1 MSERRSTK
9 LLMNLVRPIG
19 NKAFKGSLR
28 MRKLIVV
35 KLLILLGTFSCG
47 EEKQPEISENSDD
60 LKIQYWLRKES
71 LLPLGRVIA
80 DTIVF
85 HDKVQI
91 SEIVYFDKTEFHEI
105 LNGHR
110 FPSDTGSYFLNNTEF
125 QILEKYGEGT
135 RLTVYNIYFPSSV
148 GSGMIY
154 TIADGALMWYNS
166 HNYEYLL
173 MELDIVNGKFKNKLF
188 YDKFDFLNIFKLLPK
203 LCN

>member
-1 MSERRSTK
+1 MRRLT
-9 LLMNLVRPIG
+9 NFG
-19 NKAFKGSLR
+19 NMEFTSSFR

-35 KLLILLGTFSCG
+35 QLLILLGIFSCG
-47 EEKQPEISENSDD
+47 EEKQPEISENPDD

-91 SEIVYFDKTEFHEI
+91 SEIVYFDKKEFHEI

-110 FPSDTGSYFLNNTEF
+110 FPSDTVSYFLNSTEF
-125 QILEKYGEGT
+125 QILEKYGEST
-135 RLTVYNIYFPSSV
+135 RLTVYNIFFPSSV

-173 MELDIVNGKFKNKLF
+173 MELDIVNGECKNKLF
-188 YDKFDFLNIFKLLPK
+188 HDKFDFLHIFKSLPK